1 MKLTLITLSLFAAL
15 ASAAHADATLTL
27 SGVHNCCGGCK
38 NGITRAVESVKGAT
52 AVVDGETVTINAKNT
67 PTARK
72 AMEAL
77 MEAGYAGTGEG
88 IEAPK
93 EASSKRML
101 KGATVSGAHL
111 CCGKCVKAVEAAVKT
126 VPGVTGSKIES
137 KASEFTV
144 EGEFSE
150 GALIAALNQAGFH
163 GKVK

>member
-1 MKLTLITLSLFAAL
+1 MKSQFLTLILATALS
-15 ASAAHADATLTL
+15 SAVYADATLTL

-38 NGITRAVESVKGAT
+38 NGITKAVQSVKGAT
-52 AVVDGETVTINAKNT
+52 ALVDEETVTITAKNT
-67 PTARK
+67 STARK
-72 AMEAL
+72 ALEAL

-93 EASSKRML
+93 TASSTRML

-126 VPGVTGSKIES
+126 VPGVTGAKIES